1 MKTSTLLVSLSLLMV
16 ALSPIVLLFAVE
28 AETPGPPLS
37 VTATASGTDIVLEWS
52 PPADGTTFVDGYR
65 IYRGENSGNINVD
78 LGPTTDNTFTDY
90 NLDKGEEYFY
100 QVAAYDDVDGEGTRS
115 EVVSATIPT
124 TVPGAID
131 NLVATRSC
139 GQITLSWSAPDD
151 DGGLAVNQYSI
162 FRSDSM
168 SAPSSPIATQ
178 GGTGYIERDI
188 DAGRTYYYWVAA
200 SNSIGMGALSN
211 MATASPLA
219 ANQPS
224 APTNLNAQDGIGSIQ
239 ISWNAP
245 DDDGGAEITEYRI
258 YRATINVK
266 PDNPIH
272 TNSGGVLTYTDSTD
286 LVIGTTYYYW
296 VSAYNSAG
304 EGEAAGPD
312 TAVPQEPPEVPGAP
326 SGFLATGGA
335 GVVNLNWTAPNP
347 GDSPITTYNIYRAT
361 TSAMPTSPTYTTSGI
376 SYTDSSVTNG
386 LTYYYWVSA
395 ESIAGEGAATGP
407 VTAIPGTVPGTPINL
422 VASPGNGEVNL
433 TWSAPSSNGGFLIT
447 EYRIYRSTSA
457 SLPDT
462 PIGTSTTTN
471 YRDEGLSN
479 GVTYYYWVSAVNSK
493 GEGQV
498 GDMVT
503 AVPAAVPS
511 PPRNFQLTEG
521 VGYVDLSWDV
531 PSDPGSSPITSYSI
545 YRGATSNI
553 QSPMYTLITGT
564 TFRDSNITNGV
575 TYYYWVSAVSNSG
588 IGERSTVLT
597 ITPAMERT
605 TPSVPQNLNAEL
617 QNGTVSLRWAA
628 PNSDGGATI
637 TQYLIYRGLTETNLV
652 QIGSA
657 TELLYNDTNTIKGVT
672 YYYAVSAVNEEG
684 EGARS
689 GVYEVTVPLS
699 SVPSVPLDLKA
710 EFVNGKVLLSWSAPT
725 SDGGGDITG
734 YKIYRGTSQAT
745 LSYIT
750 SVTGTSFEDTGRR
763 DGVTYVY
770 TVAAVNEAGDG
781 PSDAPVT
788 ITVPKDSV
796 VASPVGLVAIAGL
809 AVVGV
814 GAVLYLL
821 RRNRLNP

>member
-28 AETPGPPLS
+28 AEVPGPPLS
-37 VTATASGTDIVLEWS
+37 VTATASGTDIILEWN

-90 NLDKGEEYFY
+90 NLDKGEDYFY

-131 NLVATRSC
+131 NLVATRSF

-151 DGGLAVNQYSI
+151 DGGLAITQYSI
-162 FRSDSM
+162 YRSDSPN
-168 SAPSSPIATQ
+168 APSSPIATQ
-178 GGTGYIERDI
+178 GGTGYIDRNI

-200 SNSIGMGALSN
+200 SNSLGMGALSN

-219 ANQPS
+219 ANLPG
-224 APTNLNAQDGIGSIQ
+224 APTNLNAQDGIGSVV

-258 YRATINVK
+258 YRATTDVK
-266 PDNPIH
+266 PDNPVH
-272 TNSGGVLTYTDSTD
+272 TNNGDVTTYTDTTD

-296 VSAYNSAG
+296 VAAYNSAG
-304 EGEAAGPD
+304 EGPYAGPD

-347 GDSPITTYNIYRAT
+347 GDSPITTYNIYKAS
-361 TSAMPTSPTYTTSGI
+361 TSAMPTSPTYTTSGT

-395 ESIAGEGAATGP
+395 ESDAGEGAATGP
-407 VTAIPGTVPGTPINL
+407 VTATPGTVPGTPSNL
-422 VASPGNGEVNL
+422 VASAGNGEVNL
-433 TWSAPSSNGGFLIT
+433 TWNAPLSNGGFLIT
-447 EYRIYRSTSA
+447 EYRIYRSTSNT
-457 SLPDT
+457 LPDT
-462 PIGTSTTTN
+462 HTATSTTTN
-471 YRDEGLSN
+471 YRDDGLSN

-498 GDMVT
+498 GDMAS

-511 PPRNFQLTEG
+511 PPRNFHLTEG
-521 VGYVDLSWDV
+521 VGYVDLSWEV
-531 PSDPGSSPITSYSI
+531 PSDPGSSPITSYSV
-545 YRGATSNI
+545 YRGTTPNI
-553 QSPMYTLITGT
+553 QNPMYTLITGT

-575 TYYYWVSAVSNSG
+575 TYYYWVSAVSSSG
-588 IGERSTVLT
+588 IGERSAVLN

-628 PNSDGGATI
+628 PSSDGGATI

-652 QIGSA
+652 LIGSA

-684 EGARS
+684 EGART
-689 GVYEVTVPLS
+689 GAYQVTVPLS
-699 SVPSVPLDLKA
+699 SVPSVPLNLKA
-710 EFVNGKVLLSWSAPT
+710 EMVNGNVLLSWSAPT
-725 SDGGGDITG
+725 SDGGAGITG

-750 SVTGTSFEDTGRR
+750 SVTSTSFEDTGRR
-763 DGVTYVY
+763 DGVTYYY

-781 PSDAPVT
+781 PSAAPVS
-788 ITVPKDSV
+788 ITVPRDSV
-796 VASPVGLVAIAGL
+796 VDSPVGLVAIAGL

-814 GAVLYLL
+814 GSVLYLL